1 MFTYHVSRR
10 KGRKRGGG
18 AIFKSAQTDFD
29 YDDKVKSSG
38 ADDDDEGGVNILKDQ
53 DGVVMIGHNE
63 ENKQINRQ
71 TDKQIKRQTDK
82 TDKQTN
88 RQTDLLTKAA
98 SISSRRRI
106 VLRGKSATR
115 ACSEPSVMSGSAKL

>member
-1 MFTYHVSRR
+1 MSVAERE
-10 KGRKRGGG
+10 GREGGG
-18 AIFKSAQTDFD
+18 AISKSAQTDFD
-29 YDDKVKSSG
+29 YGDKVKSSG

-88 RQTDLLTKAA
+88 RPADKG
-98 SISSRRRI
+98 SINI
-106 VLRGKSATR
+106 L
-115 ACSEPSVMSGSAKL
+115 EEEDSVAR